1 MFVNVCR
8 ALVMKILDSFIG
20 RALVKTQPV
29 SEGRR
34 RLIRLAL
41 DDDTKTTGLFY
52 SDDAVT
58 EEAKEVQDKVNKEK
72 IWDLCVQYSGL

>member
-1 MFVNVCR
+1 
-8 ALVMKILDSFIG
+8 MKVLDSFIG
-20 RALVKTQPV
+20 RALFSSQPI

-34 RLIRLAL
+34 RLISLAL

-52 SDDAVT
+52 CRGTVT

-72 IWDLCVQYSGL
+72 IWDLCVQYSGLE